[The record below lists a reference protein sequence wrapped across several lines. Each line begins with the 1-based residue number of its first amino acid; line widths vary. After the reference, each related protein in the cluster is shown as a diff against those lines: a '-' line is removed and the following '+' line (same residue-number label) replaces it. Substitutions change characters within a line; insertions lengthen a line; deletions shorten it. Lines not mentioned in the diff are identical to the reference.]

1 MPLRLLHHQRQQVS
15 VYMQTAA
22 LPLALLWQSLAM
34 NHTEHQHVHQSIQV
48 ARHQPCYDSHRALA
62 CVTQAARHTP
72 CYDSH

>member
-34 NHTEHQHVHQSIQV
+34 NHYETLSINMCINLYRLLGISLVMTHTEHWHV
-48 ARHQPCYDSHRALA
+48 
-62 CVTQAARHTP
+62 
-72 CYDSH
+72 